1 MDHPMNALVVYCHP
15 VEGSFCSAMRD
26 AAVRGLQAAGHTVDV
41 IDLAASQFNPVMS
54 RSEWQNYQQGSGQI
68 PDGLQHDVEL
78 IKTAEIIVFVYPTW
92 WGGLPAQLKGWL
104 ERVMLPGTAFVFND
118 NNKVRPGLGNIKHMH
133 IASTFGSPWLY
144 VRFVN
149 DNGRRILARAFRLN
163 TSLRTKVSTSSLYAM
178 DTATDASR
186 DNFLD
191 ALTKKMERI

>member
-1 MDHPMNALVVYCHP
+1 MNALVVYCHP

-26 AAVRGLQAAGHTVDV
+26 AAISGLRAAGHTVDL
-41 IDLAASQFNPVMS
+41 IDLAAEHFNPVMS
-54 RSEWQNYQQGSGQI
+54 TSEWNTYQQGNGDV
-68 PDGLQHDVEL
+68 PVGLERDVAL
-78 IKTAEIIVFVYPTW
+78 VKSAEIIVFVYPTW

-104 ERVMLPGTAFVFND
+104 ERVMLPGTAFVFNE
-118 NNKVRPGLGNIKHMH
+118 NNKVRPGLRNIQRIH

-149 DNGRRILARAFRLN
+149 DNGRRILARAFRMN

-186 DNFLD
+186 KSFL
-191 ALTKKMERI
+191 LFLEKKMGTL

>member
-1 MDHPMNALVVYCHP
+1 MNALVVYCHP

-26 AAVRGLQAAGHTVDV
+26 AAVSGLRTAGHIVDV
-41 IDLAASQFNPVMS
+41 IDLAADHFNPVMS
-54 RSEWQNYQQGSGQI
+54 TSEWKMYSEGSGEI
-68 PDGLQHDVEL
+68 PVGLKHDLALV
-78 IKTAEIIVFVYPTW
+78 KSAEIVVFVYPTW

-104 ERVMLPGTAFVFND
+104 ERVMLPGSAFVFNEK
-118 NNKVRPGLGNIKHMH
+118 NKVRPGLTNIRRIH

-144 VRFVN
+144 VRLVN

-186 DNFLD
+186 KSFLQS
-191 ALTKKMERI
+191 LEKKMKNL

>member
-1 MDHPMNALVVYCHP
+1 MNALVVYCHP

-26 AAVRGLQAAGHTVDV
+26 AAISGLRAAGHMVDV
-41 IDLAASQFNPVMS
+41 INLAAEQFNPVMTT
-54 RSEWQNYQQGSGQI
+54 SEWNTYQQGNGDI
-68 PDGLQHDVEL
+68 PIGLERDVAL
-78 IKTAEIIVFVYPTW
+78 VKSAEIIVFVYPTW

-104 ERVMLPGTAFVFND
+104 ERVMLPGTAFVFNE
-118 NNKVRPGLGNIKHMH
+118 NNKVRPGLRKIRRIH

-149 DNGRRILARAFRLN
+149 DNGRRILARAFRMN

-186 DNFLD
+186 KSFL
-191 ALTKKMERI
+191 LSLEKKLRTL

>member
-1 MDHPMNALVVYCHP
+1 MNALVVYCHP

-26 AAVRGLQAAGHTVDV
+26 AAIAGLHAAGHTVNV
-41 IDLAASQFNPVMS
+41 IDLAAELFNPVMS
-54 RSEWQNYQQGSGQI
+54 TSEWNTYQQGNGDV
-68 PDGLQHDVEL
+68 PVGLERDVAL
-78 IKTAEIIVFVYPTW
+78 VKSAEIIVFVYPTW

-104 ERVMLPGTAFVFND
+104 ERVMLPGTAFVFNE
-118 NNKVRPGLGNIKHMH
+118 NNKVRPGLRNIRRIH

-144 VRFVN
+144 VRIVN

-186 DNFLD
+186 KSFL
-191 ALTKKMERI
+191 LSLEKKMGTL

>member
-1 MDHPMNALVVYCHP
+1 MNALVVYCHP

-26 AAVRGLQAAGHTVDV
+26 AAISGLRAAGHMVDV
-41 IDLAASQFNPVMS
+41 INLAAEQFNPVMTT
-54 RSEWQNYQQGSGQI
+54 SEWNTYQQGNGDV
-68 PDGLQHDVEL
+68 PMGLERDVAL
-78 IKTAEIIVFVYPTW
+78 VKSAEIIVFIYPTW

-104 ERVMLPGTAFVFND
+104 ERVMLPGTAFVFNE
-118 NNKVRPGLGNIKHMH
+118 NNKVRPGLWNIRRIH

-149 DNGRRILARAFRLN
+149 DNGRRILARAFRMN

-186 DNFLD
+186 KSFL
-191 ALTKKMERI
+191 LSLEKKLRTL

>member
-1 MDHPMNALVVYCHP
+1 MNALVVYCHP

-26 AAVRGLQAAGHTVDV
+26 AAISGLRAAGHTVDV
-41 IDLAASQFNPVMS
+41 IDLAAEHFNPVMS
-54 RSEWQNYQQGSGQI
+54 TSEWNTYQQGNGDV
-68 PDGLQHDVEL
+68 PFGLERDVAL
-78 IKTAEIIVFVYPTW
+78 VASAEIIVFVYPTW

-104 ERVMLPGTAFVFND
+104 ERVMLPGTAFVFNE
-118 NNKVRPGLGNIKHMH
+118 NNKVRPGLRNIRRIH

-144 VRFVN
+144 VRLVN

-186 DNFLD
+186 KSFL
-191 ALTKKMERI
+191 ASLEKKMGTL

>member
-1 MDHPMNALVVYCHP
+1 MNALVVYCHP

-26 AAVRGLQAAGHTVDV
+26 AAISGLRAAGHTVDL
-41 IDLAASQFNPVMS
+41 IDLAAEHFNPVMS
-54 RSEWQNYQQGSGQI
+54 TSEWNTYQQGNGDV
-68 PDGLQHDVEL
+68 PVGLERDVAL
-78 IKTAEIIVFVYPTW
+78 VKSAEIIVFVYPTW

-104 ERVMLPGTAFVFND
+104 ERVMLPGTAFVFNE
-118 NNKVRPGLGNIKHMH
+118 NNKVRPGLRNIQRIH

-144 VRFVN
+144 VRLVN

-186 DNFLD
+186 KNFL
-191 ALTKKMERI
+191 LSLEKKMGTL

>member
-1 MDHPMNALVVYCHP
+1 MNALVVYCHP

-26 AAVRGLQAAGHTVDV
+26 AAISGLRAAGHTVGV
-41 IDLAASQFNPVMS
+41 IDLAAEQFNPVMTT
-54 RSEWQNYQQGSGQI
+54 SEWKTYQQGNGDI
-68 PDGLQHDVEL
+68 PIGLERDVAL
-78 IKTAEIIVFVYPTW
+78 VKSAEIIVFVYPTW

-104 ERVMLPGTAFVFND
+104 ERVMLPGTAFVFNE
-118 NNKVRPGLGNIKHMH
+118 NNKVRPGLRNIRRIH

-149 DNGRRILARAFRLN
+149 DNGRRILARAFRMN

-186 DNFLD
+186 KSFL
-191 ALTKKMERI
+191 LSLEKKMRTL